1 MTEEIWRPIEGYEGL
16 YEVSSYGRVKSV
28 DRYVKSKSNSYRLI
42 KGKVLSGSITK
53 YGYVRCNIK
62 VNGVLKGYFVHR
74 LVAEAFIPNP
84 DNLPQVNH
92 KNEVKSDNCVDNLEW
107 CDPKY
112 NMNYGSRQ
120 ERYRN
125 TMLERGHWSGLSEEQ
140 YMKKYKEENK
150 ERMMKYFQD
159 YREKH
164 KEKIREYG
172 HQYYQE
178 NKEKKKEYYEKNKEK
193 IREYHHQYY
202 LKRKAGL

>member
-107 CDPKY
+107 CDAKY
-112 NMNYGSRQ
+112 NLNYGTARI
-120 ERYRN
+120 
-125 TMLERGHWSGLSEEQ
+125 RGKETAIKNGNWTGLSEKE
-140 YMKKYKEENK
+140 YKRKYWDEHRDHLNEC
-150 ERMMKYFQD
+150 R
-159 YREKH
+159 
-164 KEKIREYG
+164 REYRR
-172 HQYYQE
+172 
-178 NKEKKKEYYEKNKEK
+178 KK
-193 IREYHHQYY
+193 
-202 LKRKAGL
+202 KAGL